1 MSNEGTERVGRTW
14 ADIVV
19 ALPTYAVAILL
30 VVVIV
35 MIARAEFSN
44 GITKYGFLGDWGK
57 EPPAP
62 ASADDAVFGAN
73 ARLNRQLRCAEL
85 SMGDIPKRIAD
96 WKQYMELT
104 AETSSNPSLRHSRT
118 ATWKAEVDDV
128 LRQIPM
134 TQQYLS
140 GDRQNC

>member
-1 MSNEGTERVGRTW
+1 MGNKGTERVGRTW

-19 ALPTYAVAILL
+19 ALPKYVIALML
-30 VVVIV
+30 VIVIV

-44 GITKYGFLGDWGK
+44 GVTKYGFLGDWGK
-57 EPPAP
+57 ELPAR

-96 WKQYMELT
+96 WKQFMELT

-118 ATWKAEVDDV
+118 ATWKADVDDV
-128 LRQIPM
+128 LRQIQIS
-134 TQQYLS
+134 QQYLS
-140 GDRQNC
+140 GDRENC